1 MLFIQIGSCGL
12 IYNYRKNNIMQ
23 LKSKT
28 VFKYAIPITIIIQ
41 LTILIIHVSWD
52 KAFQCKTW
60 NKMLVCRQIK
70 V

>member
-1 MLFIQIGSCGL
+1 
-12 IYNYRKNNIMQ
+12 MQ

-60 NKMLVCRQIK
+60 NKTLVCRQIK

>member
-1 MLFIQIGSCGL
+1 
-12 IYNYRKNNIMQ
+12 MQ

-28 VFKYAIPITIIIQ
+28 IFKYAIPITIIIQ

-52 KAFQCKTW
+52 KAFQCKMW
-60 NKMLVCRQIK
+60 NKTLVCRQIK